1 MRTIINTCGARNHF
15 GYYDA
20 KAREIVLRHPY
31 TKKSDV
37 EDVYLWIEDTED
49 LRKLS
54 IGIGAVENFVL
65 QDNGDTLYGAARTVI
80 KQNIMQAQI
89 LDNEILKNL
98 LMRLKTKKQ
107 LRNLGIKGYIFEND
121 PALFNELL
129 QTISSVKSLVY
140 LDLNG
145 CFFTDE
151 QLISLAEV
159 LSTSHIAHLIWPE
172 ARLTELVIRSCL
184 MKLKN
189 NRSIVIMRGAP
200 LEFQDVAKANRSWLF
215 NLVHL
220 PSLITEEEKAIIKEY
235 ADSYRL
241 GLAYEKQRFF
251 DLEKSVEA
259 ILA

>member
-1 MRTIINTCGARNHF
+1 MSNISNACGAKNHF

-31 TKKSDV
+31 TKKNDV
-37 EDVYLWIEDTED
+37 EESYLWIEEADN

-54 IGIGAVENFVL
+54 IGIGAVENFVIK
-65 QDNGDTLYGAARTVI
+65 DNGDTLYGSARSVI
-80 KQNIMQAQI
+80 KQSVIQAQV

-98 LMRLKTKKQ
+98 LMRLKNKTK

-121 PALFNELL
+121 NTLFNELV
-129 QTISSVKSLVY
+129 QTIRSVKSLVY

-159 LSTSHIAHLIWPE
+159 ISTSRIAHLIWPE
-172 ARLTELVIRSCL
+172 ARLSELVTRSCI

-189 NRSIVIMRGAP
+189 NHSIVIMRDVP
-200 LEFQDVAKANRSWLF
+200 LEFQDVAKANRAWLF
-215 NLVHL
+215 GLVHQ
-220 PSLITEEEKAIIKEY
+220 PSLVTDEEKAIIKEY